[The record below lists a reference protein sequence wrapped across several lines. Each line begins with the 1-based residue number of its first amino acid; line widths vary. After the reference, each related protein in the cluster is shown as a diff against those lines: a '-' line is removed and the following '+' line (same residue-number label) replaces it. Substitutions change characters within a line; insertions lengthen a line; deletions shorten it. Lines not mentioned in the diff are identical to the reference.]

1 MLVFFAL
8 AKKIDSCSYLCALCG
23 LCGFKFFYNA
33 IALILL
39 IVSSLFNSYFFIVED
54 MSSRLLLISIFF
66 FFLPLQ
72 ANERKVKT
80 LYNSLDPYSIAQQLT
95 FYELHPNS
103 PEGQK
108 ALRRGWELLGGKGSG
123 QEILTLSPSSVQ
135 TIVNLVNKP
144 PNQKTSLLDG
154 NQLNVIDSIAHTLP
168 NRRLKGYWAHIE
180 SEVISLPPEEID
192 LAHGLLLSQM
202 GNEQDGFIKIR
213 SYEGML
219 DLMALQIL
227 ARLPANATPQQK
239 IRAIND
245 FIFHEMRFRFPPHS
259 LYAKDVDLYTFLPS
273 VIDSRQGVCLGV
285 SIMYLCLAQRL
296 DLSLEAITPP
306 GHIYIRYRNDDDVI
320 NIETTAR
327 GVHVD
332 SDTYLGIETKGLE
345 ERNIKEVIGLAY
357 MNQAAVYSKDE
368 DHAKALECYL
378 KAKPYLPN
386 YMLLKEL
393 MGYHYLFAGNLLE
406 GKKLLSEVNGHIPDH
421 AVVAGTV
428 AEDFLLGKVDP
439 NGIKTLFMFVDETR
453 ESILKKKDCLIT
465 VLESYPKFR
474 EGWLNLAT
482 AWLQLHRLKE
492 ALAALEKYW
501 ELHPFDPSAAY
512 YLSILSAERLDYN
525 NAWNYLQIGESI
537 LNKSDHKPKAL
548 VQYRRQL
555 AKLCPE

>member
-1 MLVFFAL
+1 MLGKLINKDFFKKTLFVAL
-8 AKKIDSCSYLCALCG
+8 
-23 LCGFKFFYNA
+23 
-33 IALILL
+33 
-39 IVSSLFNSYFFIVED
+39 FFI
-54 MSSRLLLISIFF
+54 F
-66 FFLPLQ
+66 PLQ

-95 FYELHPNS
+95 FYELYPNS
-103 PEGQK
+103 SEGQK
-108 ALRRGWELLGGKGSG
+108 ALRRGWELLGGKGSV

-135 TIVNLVNKP
+135 AIVNLVNKQ
-144 PNQKTSLLDG
+144 PNQKTALLDG
-154 NQLNVIDSIAHTLP
+154 NQLNVIDSLAHTLP
-168 NRRLKGYWAHIE
+168 NRRLKGYWANTE

-202 GNEQDGFIKIR
+202 CNEQNAFIKIR

-227 ARLPANATPQQK
+227 ARLPVNATPKQK

-245 FIFHEMRFRFPPHS
+245 YIFHEMRFRFPPHS
-259 LYAKDVDLYTFLPS
+259 LYAKDIDLYTFLPS

-306 GHIYIRYRNDDDVI
+306 GHIYIRYRHDDEVI

-332 SDTYLGIETKGLE
+332 SETYLGIETKGLE
-345 ERNIKEVIGLAY
+345 KRNIKEVIGLAY
-357 MNQAAVYSKDE
+357 MNQASVYSKDD

-378 KAKPYLPN
+378 KGQPYLPDD
-386 YMLLKEL
+386 MLLKEL
-393 MGYHYLFAGNLLE
+393 MGYHYLFAGQLAE
-406 GKKLLSEVNGHIPDH
+406 GKKLLSEVNGYIPEH

-428 AEDFLLGKVDP
+428 TEDFLLGKVDP

-453 ESILKKKDCLIT
+453 ESILKKKDSLIK
-465 VLESYPKFR
+465 VLKNYPSFR

-482 AWLQLHRLKE
+482 AWIQLHRLKE

-501 ELHPFDPSAAY
+501 ELHSFDPSAAY
-512 YLSILSAERLDYN
+512 YLSVLSAERLDYN
-525 NAWNYLQIGESI
+525 NAWNYLKIVESI
-537 LNKSDHKPKAL
+537 LKKSNHKPKAL
-548 VQYRRQL
+548 IQYRREL